1 MGTVIDEATG
11 LPVTDMDKIFAGVD
25 NPPSF
30 QSDSS
35 VYGSSSLEFII
46 PPSKPSMRVAEVVSE
61 RNVKPSELP
70 TEMDL
75 RAVAASRRL
84 NLPDISPILLDLIY
98 WRRTYLS
105 AVVFITAMV
114 LELGLLM
121 YSVISVISNFL
132 LALLFMAAG
141 TRLYFRIINAPEA
154 SPLNAI
160 ANLNL
165 RLSPSTSAELVQVLT
180 ARLNHGMLMVRD
192 LFLLRSL
199 SNSMKFG
206 AVLYSLTYIGARFNF
221 LTLCILGTLLAFSV
235 PKLCEVYKT
244 EINSALRTLADEGNR
259 LVDRV
264 GTRIRRLL
272 PGANQSKLRQGLP
285 SY

>member
-1 MGTVIDEATG
+1 
-11 LPVTDMDKIFAGVD
+11 MDKIFSVMD

-46 PPSKPSMRVAEVVSE
+46 PPSKPPMRVAEVVSE
-61 RNVKPSELP
+61 RNVRPSELP

-75 RAVAASRRL
+75 RV
-84 NLPDISPILLDLIY
+84 LDLIY
-98 WRRTYLS
+98 WRRPYIS
-105 AVVFITAMV
+105 AIVFITAMV

-132 LALLFMAAG
+132 LALLFMAVG

-154 SPLNAI
+154 SPLNALGK
-160 ANLNL
+160 LNC
-165 RLSPSTSAELVQVLT
+165 RLSPTVSAELVQVLT
-180 ARLNHGMLMVRD
+180 ARLNYGMVIVRD

-199 SNSMKFG
+199 SDSMKFG

-221 LTLCILGTLLAFSV
+221 LTLCILVLLNA
-235 PKLCEVYKT
+235 PP
-244 EINSALRTLADEGNR
+244 LRSHIHRPIHKNLNR
-259 LVDRV
+259 FFLQRSMSYSGCRV
-264 GTRIRRLL
+264 GMREEDYMGLCRPSRKKVVAVGKKHGKAHAIIKR
-272 PGANQSKLRQGLP
+272 KQGNNH
-285 SY
+285 

>member
-11 LPVTDMDKIFAGVD
+11 LPVTDMDKILSVMD

-46 PPSKPSMRVAEVVSE
+46 PPSKPPMRVAEVVSE
-61 RNVKPSELP
+61 RNVRPSELP

-84 NLPDISPILLDLIY
+84 NLPDVSPILLDLIY
-98 WRRTYLS
+98 WRRPYIS
-105 AVVFITAMV
+105 AIVFITAMV

-132 LALLFMAAG
+132 LALLFMAVG

-154 SPLNAI
+154 SPLNALGK
-160 ANLNL
+160 LNC
-165 RLSPSTSAELVQVLT
+165 RLSPTVSAELVQVLT
-180 ARLNHGMLMVRD
+180 ARLNYGMVMVRD

-199 SNSMKFG
+199 SDSMKFG

-221 LTLCILGTLLAFSV
+221 LTLCILGTLVAFSI
-235 PKLCEVYKT
+235 PKVCEVYKT
-244 EINSALRTLADEGNR
+244 EINCALRTLVDEGNKLLDR
-259 LVDRV
+259 L

-272 PGANQSKLRQGLP
+272 PGANHLKLR
-285 SY
+285 

>member
-11 LPVTDMDKIFAGVD
+11 LPVTDMDKILSVMD

-46 PPSKPSMRVAEVVSE
+46 PPSKPPMRVAEVVSE
-61 RNVKPSELP
+61 RNVRPSELP

-75 RAVAASRRL
+75 RV
-84 NLPDISPILLDLIY
+84 LDLIY
-98 WRRTYLS
+98 WRRPYIS
-105 AVVFITAMV
+105 AIVFITAMV

-132 LALLFMAAG
+132 LALLFMAVG

-154 SPLNAI
+154 SPLNALGK
-160 ANLNL
+160 LNC
-165 RLSPSTSAELVQVLT
+165 RLSPTVSAELVQVLT
-180 ARLNHGMLMVRD
+180 ARLNYGMVMVRD

-199 SNSMKFG
+199 SDSMKFG

-221 LTLCILGTLLAFSV
+221 LTLCILGTLVAFSI
-235 PKLCEVYKT
+235 PKVCEVYKT
-244 EINSALRTLADEGNR
+244 EINCALRTLVDEGNKLLDR
-259 LVDRV
+259 L

-272 PGANQSKLRQGLP
+272 PGANHLKLR
-285 SY
+285 